1 MPIKTVTMTNL
12 RLDDGDVIEYTSLQ
26 VAEGDLRPK
35 GLQIM
40 VVGLNSDGVEVNLGW
55 LMRFTNLCE
64 VIPFQDD
71 DSLGWMVF
79 VSVAYACLYYFC
91 GSRFLLT
98 LRSSHPAAIPLFI

>member
-1 MPIKTVTMTNL
+1 VPIKTVTMTNL

-40 VVGLNSDGVEVNLGW
+40 VVGLNSDGVEVNLAW
-55 LMRFTNLCE
+55 IMQFTNLCE

-91 GSRFLLT
+91 GSCILLT